1 MTFLVEV
8 NNISKSFDSFLAVD
22 NVSFSLARGEVLG
35 FLGPNGAGKTTTMRI
50 LTGFLKPNSGNI
62 KINGLNLF
70 SNLKESREF
79 IGYVPEGSPLYN
91 EMTTI
96 DFLSFICEIRGINKD
111 KNLSKVI
118 SLLNLHDVLLQKIDT
133 LSKGFKR
140 RVGLAQAL
148 IHDPKILILDE
159 PTDGLDPNQKH
170 EVRKLIKKLG
180 KEKAIIISTHILE
193 EVKAICNRTMIISNG
208 KLLIDDS
215 PNNVLKKS
223 SSYNNLL
230 ISVHEKTANEL
241 RKEIMTTNKFKNV
254 DVLGNVCSVKLK
266 SSSDSI
272 YISEYLLQKKY
283 TIKHYSINKGKLEE
297 VFRELT
303 YNND

>member
-8 NNISKSFDSFLAVD
+8 KNISKSFDSFLAVD
-22 NVSFSLARGEVLG
+22 NVSFSLSKGEVLG

-50 LTGFLKPNSGNI
+50 LTGFLKPNSGII

-70 SNLKESREF
+70 TNLKQSREF

-91 EMTTI
+91 EMTTL

-111 KNLSKVI
+111 EKISRVV
-118 SLLNLHDVLLQKIDT
+118 SLLNLKDVLLQKIDT

-193 EVKAICNRTMIISNG
+193 EVKAICNRTMILSNG
-208 KLLIDDS
+208 KLLIDDA

-230 ISVHEKTANEL
+230 ISVHEKTANDL
-241 RKEIMTTNKFKNV
+241 RKEIMTINKFKNV
-254 DVLGNVCSVKLK
+254 NILGNVCSIKLK
-266 SSSDSI
+266 NSSDSNS
-272 YISEYLLQKKY
+272 ISEYIYKKKY
-283 TIKHYSINKGKLEE
+283 TIKHFSINKGNLEE

-303 YNND
+303 DKND